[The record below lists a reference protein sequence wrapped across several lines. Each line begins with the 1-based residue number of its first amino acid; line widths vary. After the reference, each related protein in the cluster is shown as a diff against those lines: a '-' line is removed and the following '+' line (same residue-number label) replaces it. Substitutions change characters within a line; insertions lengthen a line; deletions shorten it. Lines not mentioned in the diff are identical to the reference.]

1 MFYLP
6 ENSWSICE
14 VDFRGS
20 CRLRGG
26 HANGSPAR
34 DAVTACKSPQNTS
47 WCFDWVSVGTITSLT
62 ASQKKRKLRNLEI
75 QLKSDR
81 FWIFFNCWFLSDA
94 RVFDNHFSSVAFFG
108 FLSPPFRD
116 RGTRGGKKPRL
127 IFLRNREIR
136 RGTPGWVKIPE
147 LKWCTTTQWNVSWKY
162 RELIFLLL
170 LIFLGDECR
179 HELSAEDDETL
190 IESSIGLISQNCVQ
204 VFVVKFDWMFYR
216 FTSKITNHPCASGMS
231 FSRKTWLHD

>member
-1 MFYLP
+1 MLEF
-6 ENSWSICE
+6 S
-14 VDFRGS
+14 
-20 CRLRGG
+20 
-26 HANGSPAR
+26 
-34 DAVTACKSPQNTS
+34 
-47 WCFDWVSVGTITSLT
+47 TITLVP
-62 ASQKKRKLRNLEI
+62 
-75 QLKSDR
+75 
-81 FWIFFNCWFLSDA
+81 WPFL
-94 RVFDNHFSSVAFFG
+94 VFY
-108 FLSPPFRD
+108 PPFRD

-204 VFVVKFDWMFYR
+204 VFVIKFDWMFYR
-216 FTSKITNHPCASGMS
+216 FTSKITNHPALRERYVLFTQNMI
-231 FSRKTWLHD
+231 TWLV